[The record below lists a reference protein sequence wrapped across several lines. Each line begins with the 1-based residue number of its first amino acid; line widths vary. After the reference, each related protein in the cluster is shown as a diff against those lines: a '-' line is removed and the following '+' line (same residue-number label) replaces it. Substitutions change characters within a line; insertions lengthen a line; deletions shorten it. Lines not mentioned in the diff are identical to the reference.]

1 MTTPTSG
8 PVRMATSSHL
18 DAQEIAREERRYLMV
33 FFWLFV
39 LTVLEI
45 AVTYLHA
52 ALGRFVVGGMLCLL
66 AGTKASMVG
75 LYYMHLVHEKK
86 TLTYIALTPAILCV
100 FLILMLLPDLGALTR
115 LFEAAV
121 ESVPGAH

>member
-8 PVRMATSSHL
+8 PVRVATSSHAEAH
-18 DAQEIAREERRYLMV
+18 DIAREERRYLMV

-45 AVTYLHA
+45 GVTYLHA
-52 ALGRFVVGGMLCLL
+52 AIGRFAVGAMLCLL
-66 AGTKASMVG
+66 AATKAAMVG

-86 TLTYIALTPAILCV
+86 MLTYIAITPMILCA

-121 ESVPGAH
+121 EGAAGGH

>member
-8 PVRMATSSHL
+8 PVRMATSSHAE
-18 DAQEIAREERRYLMV
+18 AQDIAREERRYLMV

-39 LTVLEI
+39 LTVAEI

-52 ALGRFVVGGMLCLL
+52 AVGRFVVGIMLVLL
-66 AGTKASMVG
+66 AGTKAAMVG

-86 TLTYIALTPAILCV
+86 TLTYIAITPMILCA
-100 FLILMLLPDLGALTR
+100 FLVLMLLPDLGALTR

-121 ESVPGAH
+121 EGAAGGH

>member
-8 PVRMATSSHL
+8 PVRMAASSHL
-18 DAQEIAREERRYLMV
+18 DPQEIAREERRYFVV

-52 ALGRFVVGGMLCLL
+52 AISRFAVGCMLVLL
-66 AGTKASMVG
+66 AGTKAAMVG

-86 TLTYIALTPAILCV
+86 TLMYIAITPAILCV
-100 FLILMLLPDLGALTR
+100 WLIFMLLPDLGAITR

-121 ESVPGAH
+121 EGAGH

>member
-1 MTTPTSG
+1 
-8 PVRMATSSHL
+8 VATSSHAE
-18 DAQEIAREERRYLMV
+18 AQDIAREERRYLTV

-52 ALGRFVVGGMLCLL
+52 ALGRLVVGGMLCLL
-66 AGTKASMVG
+66 AATKAAMVG

-115 LFEAAV
+115 LFETVVEGAA
-121 ESVPGAH
+121 GGH